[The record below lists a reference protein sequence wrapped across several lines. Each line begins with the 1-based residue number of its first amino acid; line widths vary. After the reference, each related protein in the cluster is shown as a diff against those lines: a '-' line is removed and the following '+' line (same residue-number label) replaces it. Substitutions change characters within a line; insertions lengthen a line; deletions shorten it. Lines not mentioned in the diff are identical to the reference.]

1 MSIRPLGTLGS
12 RRVAYYNG
20 SEDVYGMQSEDGYTT
35 PRCNNSSSLA
45 VPPSP
50 MKAVEKRPHL
60 SIPTVNSD
68 KENFDDGLLSPRRL
82 AQGLN
87 AFGAMRNA
95 GANWGAALVHAIQG
109 HKMTEEQAALC
120 IQSHWRKHEAVVD
133 NVARVLAAE
142 FIQRFVRERAYKRD
156 QRLQAEMLA
165 AMIQQESYEV
175 AYEARAATK
184 INMTWRGHLARM
196 HVKKL
201 REARAPKGFG
211 GITKRSLSF
220 GKSKR
225 SKATPA
231 ASPMVAPDFA
241 PAVGRATTQR
251 SGVTSTAP
259 PVLSELPVENKQLR
273 DLMSALLGDPVN
285 TEVAPVAAPTLGGGS
300 SRTGSSGVGSNTTS
314 SVKKV
319 MRSLSFGRKSSSSS
333 SSSSSS
339 NSSKPVAVSATR
351 RTFVL
356 ERGQQGLGLEL
367 DSTNTIVHI
376 KPGGRAEK
384 QGLVRVEDVV
394 LSVDGRSCA
403 GKLMQEVMVPGRSV
417 YVVEISRT
425 EYMTGRELAK
435 ATSAIRRSLSFD
447 KKASTGIKRSF
458 SFDRKKW

>member
-1 MSIRPLGTLGS
+1 
-12 RRVAYYNG
+12 
-20 SEDVYGMQSEDGYTT
+20 
-35 PRCNNSSSLA
+35 
-45 VPPSP
+45 
-50 MKAVEKRPHL
+50 MKVVEKRPHL
-60 SIPTVNSD
+60 SIPAVNSD

-156 QRLQAEMLA
+156 QKLQAEMLA

-196 HVKKL
+196 HVRKL

-225 SKATPA
+225 SKAHLA
-231 ASPMVAPDFA
+231 ASPMMAPDFA
-241 PAVGRATTQR
+241 PTVARATTQR

-259 PVLSELPVENKQLR
+259 PVPSEPPVENKQLR

-285 TEVAPVAAPTLGGGS
+285 IEVAPAAAPTSGGGGS
-300 SRTGSSGVGSNTTS
+300 SRTGSNGVGSNTTS
-314 SVKKV
+314 SVKK
-319 MRSLSFGRKSSSSS
+319 
-333 SSSSSS
+333 
-339 NSSKPVAVSATR
+339 
-351 RTFVL
+351 
-356 ERGQQGLGLEL
+356 
-367 DSTNTIVHI
+367 
-376 KPGGRAEK
+376 PGGRAEQ
-384 QGLVRVEDVV
+384 QGLVRVEDVI

-447 KKASTGIKRSF
+447 KKASTGVKRSF